1 METAVCNLKITFD
14 ASFAQDIQASSDT
27 RMISGKIV
35 PLGAE
40 TGSTSAG
47 KVIFERGSIQIPEPK
62 TVKLLSQHDVK
73 APLGRAQSFTETED
87 AIFASFKI
95 SNSSRGTDALILA
108 SEGLQAGLS
117 VGVEVDKSF
126 NKNGVIHVTAAKLME
141 VSLVTEPAFKSAQ
154 VTDIAAEETEVSE
167 VVEQTQPTESEAVV
181 ENTPAE
187 ATTPEVETPAVE
199 ASRPTVSVTNVR
211 ERVAPITSAQY
222 LEANIKAALGDDESR
237 RVIRAADDS
246 TSTNT
251 GLTLP
256 GHLQTFLTD
265 TFTGRPAFE
274 AVTRAPLVE
283 SGMSF
288 TVPRLYTN
296 ASSANTA
303 PTVAD
308 TNEGAA
314 PSETGMTSA
323 YDTVDVNK
331 FSGLQRISFELAD
344 RSSPAFMEL
353 MMAELRK
360 AYEKATDAAL
370 IAAFTASGTQAT
382 GVAATAAGLQSFIS
396 VEGAAAY
403 KGTGGDFANKLV
415 ASTDQW
421 AAIAGYADTTGR
433 ALYSAQ
439 GATYNA
445 SGNAVATSVVGGVL
459 GTDLI
464 VDHNITTSGIID
476 DSAFLVAPRS
486 VYAWESPTTQLRV
499 NVLTSGEIEIN
510 LYGYLALYVAKSG
523 KGVRRFNYTA
533 P

>member
-1 METAVCNLKITFD
+1 METLYIEAAGLEC
-14 ASFAQDIQASSDT
+14 SEE
-27 RMISGKIV
+27 RREISGKIV
-35 PLGAE
+35 PMG
-40 TGSTSAG
+40 TGEIGHTNMG
-47 KVIFERGSIQIPEPK
+47 GVVFEAGSIDVTDISK
-62 TVKLLSQHDVK
+62 IKLLSQHDMKKPV
-73 APLGRAQSFTETED
+73 GRMTAAEVRPDGIYATFKLSRSNAGTE
-87 AIFASFKI
+87 S
-95 SNSSRGTDALILA
+95 LILA
-108 SEGLQAGLS
+108 QEGLVSGLS
-117 VGVEVDKSF
+117 IGAEVIASKPSRDGHIVVSS
-126 NKNGVIHVTAAKLME
+126 AKLKE

-154 VTDIAAEETEVSE
+154 VLEIAAEEVLPAAEN
-167 VVEQTQPTESEAVV
+167 QPESEPQV
-181 ENTPAE
+181 EETTQVE
-187 ATTPEVETPAVE
+187 APAVE
-199 ASRPTVSVTNVR
+199 AAAVEAARPTVAASHYVK
-211 ERVAPITSAQY
+211 ERTAPISSAQY
-222 LEANIKAALGDDESR
+222 LEANIKAALGDDEAR
-237 RVIRAADDS
+237 RTVRAADDS

-256 GHLQTFLTD
+256 QHLNTFITD

-274 AVTRAPLVE
+274 AVTRQALTE

-296 ASSANTA
+296 ASSADVA

-308 TNEGAA
+308 TNEGSA

-323 YDTVDVNK
+323 YDTVTVEK
-331 FSGLQRISFELAD
+331 FSGLQRVSFELVD

-370 IAAFTASGTQAT
+370 IAKFISAGTAGANVAT
-382 GVAATAAGLQSFIS
+382 TAAGLQSFVS

-421 AAIAGYADTTGR
+421 AAITGYADTTGR
-433 ALYSAQ
+433 PLYSAQ
-439 GATYNA
+439 GPTYNA
-445 SGNAVATSVVGGVL
+445 AGNAVATSVRGGIL

-464 VDHNITTSGIID
+464 VDHNISASGIAD
-476 DSAFLVAPRS
+476 DSAFLVAPNS
-486 VYAWESPTTQLRV
+486 VYAWESPQTQLRV

-523 KGVRRFNYTA
+523 KGVRRFQVA
-533 P
+533 

>member
-1 METAVCNLKITFD
+1 MFV
-14 ASFAQDIQASSDT
+14 S
-27 RMISGKIV
+27 
-35 PLGAE
+35 
-40 TGSTSAG
+40 
-47 KVIFERGSIQIPEPK
+47 
-62 TVKLLSQHDVK
+62 
-73 APLGRAQSFTETED
+73 
-87 AIFASFKI
+87 
-95 SNSSRGTDALILA
+95 
-108 SEGLQAGLS
+108 
-117 VGVEVDKSF
+117 
-126 NKNGVIHVTAAKLME
+126 AAKLFE

-154 VTDIAAEETEVSE
+154 VIDVAAEETPEA
-167 VVEQTQPTESEAVV
+167 VEEIQPTESETAV
-181 ENTPAE
+181 ENTPETVAAPVE
-187 ATTPEVETPAVE
+187 AAAVE
-199 ASRPTVSVTNVR
+199 AARPTVVTATTFVR

-222 LEANIKAALGDDESR
+222 LEANIKAAMGDDEAR
-237 RVIRAADDS
+237 RVVRAADDS

-251 GLTLP
+251 GLTLAP
-256 GHLQTFLTD
+256 HLNTFLTD

-274 AVTRAPLVE
+274 AATTAALMAE
-283 SGMSF
+283 GMSF

-308 TNEGAA
+308 TNEGSA

-331 FSGLQRISFELAD
+331 FSGLQRVSFELID
-344 RSSPAFMEL
+344 RSQPQFMEL
-353 MMAELRK
+353 MMIELRK

-370 IAAFTASGTQAT
+370 LAAFAASGTQAT
-382 GVAATAAGLQSFIS
+382 GVAATAAGLQSFVS

-421 AAIAGYADTTGR
+421 AAITGYADTTGR

-445 SGNAVATSVVGGVL
+445 AGNAVATSVRGNVL

-476 DSAFLVAPRS
+476 DSAFLVAPSS
-486 VYAWESPTTQLRV
+486 VYVWESPQTQLRV
-499 NVLTSGEIEIN
+499 NVLTTGEVEIN
-510 LYGYLALYVAKSG
+510 LYGYLAIYLAKSG

>member
-1 METAVCNLKITFD
+1 METLYIEAAGLEC
-14 ASFAQDIQASSDT
+14 SEE
-27 RMISGKIV
+27 RREISGKIV
-35 PLGAE
+35 PMG
-40 TGSTSAG
+40 TGEVGNTNMG
-47 KVIFERGSIQIPEPK
+47 GVVFEAGSIDVADISK
-62 TVKLLSQHDVK
+62 IKLLSQHDMKKPV
-73 APLGRAQSFTETED
+73 GRMTAAEVRPDGIYAT
-87 AIFASFKI
+87 FKL
-95 SNSSRGTDALILA
+95 SRSTGGNDALIQA
-108 SEGLQAGLS
+108 QEGLVSGLS
-117 VGVEVDKSF
+117 IGAEVIASKPSRDGHIVVSSARLK
-126 NKNGVIHVTAAKLME
+126 E

-154 VTDIAAEETEVSE
+154 VLQISAEESTPVDEP
-167 VVEQTQPTESEAVV
+167 TQPESEPIV
-181 ENTPAE
+181 EDISTQAE
-187 ATTPEVETPAVE
+187 APAVE
-199 ASRPTVSVTNVR
+199 AAAVEAARPTVAASHYVK
-211 ERVAPITSAQY
+211 ERTAPITGAQY
-222 LEANIKAALGDDESR
+222 LEANIKAALGDDEAR
-237 RVIRAADDS
+237 RTVRAADDS

-256 GHLQTFLTD
+256 QHLNTFITD

-274 AVTRAPLVE
+274 AVTRQALTE

-288 TVPRLYTN
+288 TVPRLYTQ
-296 ASSANTA
+296 ASSADVA

-323 YDTVDVNK
+323 YDTVTVEK
-331 FSGLQRISFELAD
+331 FSGLQRVSFELVD

-370 IAAFTASGTQAT
+370 VAKFISAGTQAT
-382 GVAATAAGLQSFIS
+382 NVATTAAGLQSFIA

-421 AAIAGYADTTGR
+421 AAISGYADTTGR

-439 GATYNA
+439 GATFNA
-445 SGNAVATSVVGGVL
+445 SGNAVATSVRGGVL

-464 VDHNITTSGIID
+464 VDHNISASGIVD
-476 DSAFLVAPRS
+476 DSAFLVAPNS

-523 KGVRRFNYTA
+523 KGVRRFA
-533 P
+533 VA

>member
-1 METAVCNLKITFD
+1 MDKQILTFSAELTANVEERT
-14 ASFAQDIQASSDT
+14 
-27 RMISGKIV
+27 ISGKIV
-35 PLGAE
+35 PAG
-40 TGSTSAG
+40 TGEVGNTSAG
-47 KVIFERGSIQIPEPK
+47 KVVFEKGAIALPEDPK
-62 TVKLLSQHDVK
+62 TIKLLNQHDMK
-73 APLGRAQSFTETED
+73 QPLGKATSFTVDED
-87 AIFASFKI
+87 GIYASFKI
-95 SNSSRGTDALILA
+95 SRSNRGTEALILA
-108 SEGLQAGLS
+108 EEGLQSGLS
-117 VGVEVDKSF
+117 VGVEVITAK
-126 NKNGVIHVTAAKLME
+126 NKAGVMHVSAAKLFE

-154 VTDIAAEETEVSE
+154 VIDVAAEETPE
-167 VVEQTQPTESEAVV
+167 VVEENTTESETAV
-181 ENTPAE
+181 ENTP
-187 ATTPEVETPAVE
+187 ETVAAPAVE
-199 ASRPTVSVTNVR
+199 AAAVEAARPVVTATTHVR
-211 ERVAPITSAQY
+211 ERIAPITGAQY
-222 LEANIKAALGDDESR
+222 LEANIKAALGDDEAR
-237 RVIRAADDS
+237 RTVRAADDS

-256 GHLQTFLTD
+256 QHLNTFITD
-265 TFTGRPAFE
+265 TFTGRPAFD
-274 AVTRAPLVE
+274 AVTRAALTE

-296 ASSANTA
+296 ASSADVA

-308 TNEGAA
+308 TNEGSA

-323 YDTVDVNK
+323 YDTVTVEK
-331 FSGLQRISFELAD
+331 FSGLQRVSFELVD

-370 IAAFTASGTQAT
+370 IAKFISDGTTAT
-382 GVAATAAGLQSFIS
+382 GVAATAAGLQSFVS

-439 GATYNA
+439 GPTYNA
-445 SGNAVATSVVGGVL
+445 SGVATATSVRGGVL

-464 VDHNITTSGIID
+464 VDHNISASGIVD
-476 DSAFLVAPRS
+476 NSAFLVAPSS

-523 KGVRRFNYTA
+523 KGVRKFNLT
-533 P
+533 

>member
-1 METAVCNLKITFD
+1 MENQVITF
-14 ASFAQDIQASSDT
+14 SSGLIANVEE
-27 RMISGKIV
+27 RLISGKIV
-35 PLGAE
+35 PAG
-40 TGSTSAG
+40 TGEVGNTSAG
-47 KVIFERGSIQIPEPK
+47 KVVFEKGAIALPEDPK
-62 TVKLLSQHDVK
+62 TIKLLNQHDMK
-73 APLGRAQSFTETED
+73 QPLGKATQFTEQED
-87 AIFASFKI
+87 GIYASFKI
-95 SNSSRGTDALILA
+95 SRSNRGSEALILA
-108 SEGLQAGLS
+108 EEGLQSGLS
-117 VGVEVDKSF
+117 VGVEVIKSKQKGNVMF
-126 NKNGVIHVTAAKLME
+126 VSSARLFE

-154 VTDIAAEETEVSE
+154 VIDVAAEETPE
-167 VVEQTQPTESEAVV
+167 VVEEEITPTESETAV
-181 ENTPAE
+181 ENTP
-187 ATTPEVETPAVE
+187 ETVAAPAVE
-199 ASRPTVSVTNVR
+199 AAAVEAARPTVVAATTFVR

-222 LEANIKAALGDDESR
+222 LEANIKAALGDDEAR
-237 RVIRAADDS
+237 RIVRSADDS

-251 GLTLP
+251 GLTLAP
-256 GHLQTFLTD
+256 HLNTFITD
-265 TFTGRPAFE
+265 TFTGRPAFD
-274 AVTRAPLVE
+274 AVTRAALTE

-296 ASSANTA
+296 NATPNTA

-308 TNEGAA
+308 TNEGSA
-314 PSETGMTSA
+314 PSETGMTSS
-323 YDTVDVNK
+323 YDTVTVNK
-331 FSGLQRISFELAD
+331 FSGLQRVSFELVD

-353 MMAELRK
+353 MMVELRK

-370 IAAFTASGTQAT
+370 IAELIASGTAAT
-382 GVAATAAGLQSFIS
+382 NVATTAAGLQSFIA

-439 GATYNA
+439 GPTYNA
-445 SGNAVATSVVGGVL
+445 SGVAVATSVRGGVL

-464 VDHNITTSGIID
+464 VDHNISASGISD
-476 DSAFLVAPRS
+476 DSAFLIAPSS

-523 KGVRRFNYTA
+523 KGVRRFA
-533 P
+533 VA

>member
-1 METAVCNLKITFD
+1 METLYIEA
-14 ASFAQDIQASSDT
+14 ASIQCSEE
-27 RMISGKIV
+27 RREISGKIV
-35 PLGAE
+35 PMGTGEVGNTNLG
-40 TGSTSAG
+40 G
-47 KVIFERGSIQIPEPK
+47 VVFEAGSIDIADVSK
-62 TVKLLSQHDVK
+62 IKLLSQHDMKKPV
-73 APLGRAQSFTETED
+73 GRMTAAEVRQDGIYAT
-87 AIFASFKI
+87 FKL
-95 SNSSRGTDALILA
+95 SRSTGGNDALVMAQEGLVSGLSIGAEVLA
-108 SEGLQAGLS
+108 SKPS
-117 VGVEVDKSF
+117 R
-126 NKNGVIHVTAAKLME
+126 NGHTVVTAAKLKE

-154 VTDIAAEETEVSE
+154 VLEIAAEEVLPAEE
-167 VVEQTQPTESEAVV
+167 TQPESEPKV
-181 ENTPAE
+181 EETTQVE
-187 ATTPEVETPAVE
+187 APAVE
-199 ASRPTVSVTNVR
+199 AAAVEAARPTVAASHYVK
-211 ERVAPITSAQY
+211 ERTAPISSTQY
-222 LEANIKAALGDDESR
+222 LEASIKSALGDDEAR
-237 RVIRAADDS
+237 RTVRAADDS

-256 GHLQTFLTD
+256 SHLNTFITD

-274 AVTRAPLVE
+274 AATRGSLAGID
-283 SGMSF
+283 GMSF
-288 TVPRLYTN
+288 TVPRLYVN
-296 ASSANTA
+296 ASSADVA

-323 YDTVDVNK
+323 YDTISINK
-331 FSGLQRISFELAD
+331 FSGLQRVSFELVD

-370 IAAFTASGTQAT
+370 LAAFVSDGTTAAT
-382 GVAATAAGLQSFIS
+382 TAATAAGLQSFVS

-439 GATYNA
+439 GATQNA

-464 VDHNITTSGIID
+464 VDHNISTSGIVD
-476 DSAFLVAPRS
+476 NSAFLVAPAS
-486 VYAWESPTTQLRV
+486 VYTWESPTTQLRV

-510 LYGYLALYVAKSG
+510 LYGYLAIYLAKSG
-523 KGVRRFNYTA
+523 KGVRKFNLT
-533 P
+533 

>member
-1 METAVCNLKITFD
+1 MENQVITFT
-14 ASFAQDIQASSDT
+14 AGLIANVEE
-27 RMISGKIV
+27 RLISGKIV
-35 PLGAE
+35 PAG
-40 TGSTSAG
+40 TGEVGNTSAG
-47 KVIFERGSIQIPEPK
+47 KVVFEKGAIALPEDPK
-62 TVKLLSQHDVK
+62 TVKLLNQHDSRQ
-73 APLGRAQSFTETED
+73 PLGKATQFTEQED
-87 AIFASFKI
+87 GVYASFKVSR
-95 SNSSRGTDALILA
+95 SNRGSEALILA
-108 SEGLQAGLS
+108 EEGLQSGLS
-117 VGVEVDKSF
+117 VGVEVIKSKQKGNVMF
-126 NKNGVIHVTAAKLME
+126 VSAAKLLE

-154 VTDIAAEETEVSE
+154 VIDVAAEETPE
-167 VVEQTQPTESEAVV
+167 VVEENETESETVLD
-181 ENTPAE
+181 
-187 ATTPEVETPAVE
+187 TTPETVAAPAVE
-199 ASRPTVSVTNVR
+199 AAAVEAARPTVVTATTFVR

-237 RVIRAADDS
+237 RIVRAADDS

-251 GLTLP
+251 GLTLAP
-256 GHLQTFLTD
+256 HLNTFITD

-274 AVTRAPLVE
+274 ASTRAALID

-296 ASSANTA
+296 ASSADVA

-323 YDTVDVNK
+323 YDTVNVNK
-331 FSGLQRISFELAD
+331 FSGLQRVSFELVD

-353 MMAELRK
+353 MMTELRK

-370 IAAFTASGTQAT
+370 LAAFIADGTTAAT
-382 GVAATAAGLQSFIS
+382 TAATAAGLQSFIS

-421 AAIAGYADTTGR
+421 AAITGYADTTGR

-445 SGNAVATSVVGGVL
+445 AGTAVATSVRGNVL

-464 VDHNITTSGIID
+464 VDHNISASGVID
-476 DSAFLVAPRS
+476 NSAFLVAPSS
-486 VYAWESPTTQLRV
+486 VYVWESPQTQLRV
-499 NVLTSGEIEIN
+499 NVLTTGEIEIN
-510 LYGYLALYVAKSG
+510 LYGYLAIYLAKSG
-523 KGVRRFNYTA
+523 KGVRKFNLT
-533 P
+533 